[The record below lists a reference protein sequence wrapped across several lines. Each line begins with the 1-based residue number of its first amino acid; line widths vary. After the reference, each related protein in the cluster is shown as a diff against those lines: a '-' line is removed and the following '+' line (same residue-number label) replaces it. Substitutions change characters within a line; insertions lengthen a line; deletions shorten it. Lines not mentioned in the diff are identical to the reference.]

1 MVWQPLQY
9 NYPRSVH
16 LAILRKAATLALA
29 GGFRNTGGSVAIHCF
44 ECGGTASHNHHVVP
58 KSRGGTRTIPLCVK
72 CHSKAHGRKMAHSQL
87 TKDALA
93 RKKANG
99 ERTGSIPF
107 GYNLEAD
114 GVSLTKDEFQFSV
127 IERMKL
133 RRSQG
138 ASYHTIA
145 KELTADKILTAKGK
159 ETWTHQSVSRVVSRG
174 QCSRWTHTAVKS
186 ILGRSK

>member
-1 MVWQPLQY
+1 
-9 NYPRSVH
+9 
-16 LAILRKAATLALA
+16 
-29 GGFRNTGGSVAIHCF
+29 
-44 ECGGTASHNHHVVP
+44 
-58 KSRGGTRTIPLCVK
+58 
-72 CHSKAHGRKMAHSQL
+72 MAHSQL